1 VSIVQEVIEHS
12 RPSLQR
18 EDWDRL
24 GTNTNNHSSNGNT
37 AIDTDESKQCE
48 FMSDVVRGVT
58 AMHKVLQQQ
67 LPPEQLSDVFCRIF
81 MLLNR
86 KVRART
92 IARAH
97 TYSTYTILIN
107 MLTCCC
113 CVKQVSVEYNL
124 LNALSHTSPA

>member
-12 RPSLQR
+12 SPSLQR

-24 GTNTNNHSSNGNT
+24 GNTTSTNSSNGNT
-37 AIDTDESKQCE
+37 TTDESKQCE

-86 KVRART
+86 KVRTTT
-92 IARAH
+92 IASA
-97 TYSTYTILIN
+97 
-107 MLTCCC
+107 LTSICIC
-113 CVKQVSVEYNL
+113 L
-124 LNALSHTSPA
+124 M